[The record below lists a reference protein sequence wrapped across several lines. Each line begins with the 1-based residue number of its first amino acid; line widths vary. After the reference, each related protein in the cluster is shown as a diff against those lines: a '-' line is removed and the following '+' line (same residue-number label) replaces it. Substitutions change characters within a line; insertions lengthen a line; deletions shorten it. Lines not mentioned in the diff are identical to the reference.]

1 MRALDVDEVI
11 VVYMAQEPAVPDG
24 LVRSV
29 AEQCPAPVRDHLHM
43 RGTQIRGCTPG
54 HVQGES
60 WRWIGTKERKQAA
73 A

>member
-24 LVRSV
+24 LVRGV